1 MALLTANSSIASRV
15 RAPRASVRS
24 RASSIRES
32 LSCGCNIRRIVRA
45 DIAARDRRGGRVAT
59 AVRAAD
65 DGNFLDKLNPFKAME
80 KAKEKNAIAKREKE
94 ANQVINDDMR
104 KQLFGDGLGG
114 RMLQGM
120 VNNLSLIHI

>member
-24 RASSIRES
+24 RASSLRES
-32 LSCGCNIRRIVRA
+32 LSGGWNIRRIVRA

-80 KAKEKNAIAKREKE
+80 KAKEKNDRQAGEGGEPGHQRRYAE
-94 ANQVINDDMR
+94 ATVR
-104 KQLFGDGLGG
+104 
-114 RMLQGM
+114 
-120 VNNLSLIHI
+120 